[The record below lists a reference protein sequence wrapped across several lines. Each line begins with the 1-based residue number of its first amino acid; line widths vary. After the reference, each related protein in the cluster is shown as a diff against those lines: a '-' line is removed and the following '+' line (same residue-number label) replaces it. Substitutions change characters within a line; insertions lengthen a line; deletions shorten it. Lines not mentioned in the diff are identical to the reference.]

1 MIAFGCAITRP
12 GEFASFAAPGIEA
25 VRESDSAVL
34 TVDSTGTL
42 FEAYNELLA
51 RARDLDDLESLVL
64 VHQDTEI
71 VSPGFCSTVREALSD
86 PDVAIV
92 GCVGAIGVRSIA
104 WWEGA
109 ITSASFS
116 HRYDELGGGEIY
128 GFSWDPDETA
138 PFARHGEV
146 DTVDGFLLVLSPWAV
161 ANLRFDEELGRIHGY
176 DLDICLQAR
185 EAGRKVVTADFRA
198 VHHRSL
204 WPISDPDDW
213 AQANV
218 RVIRKWEG
226 RVDDIGAGVGT
237 WRDRALRA
245 EAGADAARLTGSLL
259 DSERE
264 AVVRKLQED
273 IRETVES
280 VSWRIAGPIR
290 RARSGREAEPGA
302 GRTR

>member
-1 MIAFGCAITRP
+1 MFAFGCAVTRP
-12 GEFASFAAPGIEA
+12 GEFASFAGPGIEA
-25 VRESDSAVL
+25 VRENDSAIL

-51 RARDLDDLESLVL
+51 RARDLGALEGLVL

-71 VSPGFCSTVREALSD
+71 VSPGFCSTIREALSD

-116 HRYDELGGGEIY
+116 HRYDEMGGGEID

-226 RVDDIGAGVGT
+226 RVDGIGAGVGT
-237 WRDRALRA
+237 WRERALRA
-245 EAGADAARLTGSLL
+245 EAGADAARLTGYLL

-264 AVVRKLQED
+264 AVVHKLRGD
-273 IRETVES
+273 IRETAES
-280 VSWRIAGPIR
+280 ISWRITGPMR
-290 RARSGREAEPGA
+290 RSRNGRGAEPGA
-302 GRTR
+302 GRGR

>member
-1 MIAFGCAITRP
+1 MIAFGCAVTRP
-12 GEFASFAAPGIEA
+12 EEFDSYARPGIEA
-25 VRESDSAVL
+25 VREADSELLAVA
-34 TVDSTGTL
+34 SQGTI
-42 FEAYNELLA
+42 FEAYNELLDQA
-51 RARDLDDLESLVL
+51 RALEGLEALVL

-71 VSPGFCSTVREALSD
+71 VSPGFCATIREALAD
-86 PDVAIV
+86 PGVAVI

-116 HRYDELGGGEIY
+116 HRYDEMGGGEID

-161 ANLRFDEELGRIHGY
+161 ENLRFDESLGRIHGY

-185 EAGRKVVTADFRA
+185 DAGRKVVTADFRA

-218 RVIRKWEG
+218 RVILKWDGRAEG
-226 RVDDIGAGVGT
+226 IGAGVGT
-237 WRDRALRA
+237 WRERALRA
-245 EAGADAARLTGSLL
+245 EAGADAARLTGYLL

-264 AVVRKLQED
+264 AVVRKLEAD

-280 VSWRIAGPIR
+280 VSWRIAGPLSR
-290 RARSGREAEPGA
+290 SLNARQGRNGTAPD
-302 GRTR
+302 R